1 MEIHGLSQEVIDALK
16 SLFVILAFI
25 AVSLRLIANW
35 KYNQK
40 LLVDDYISISAIPF
54 LIAVAVL
61 SDLAGNGFHDPNVAP
76 YKVAQLAVAISVATP
91 VALWTCKAP
100 ILFLYLRL
108 FGIKKWL
115 RITSYTTLALT
126 GAVYISGIVAT
137 PPACTPHSHDLS
149 DDFIKGCQNRTRMIN
164 VYLGSVS
171 VLVDIIILVLPMPVV
186 FGLKLL
192 VKSRVGLIAL
202 FLSGLLFVPRQP
214 KNSPSYRPRQSYM
227 YTTNSAIAASIIS
240 LFFKAVSLQQPATS
254 LALSILATT
263 TECSVALI
271 VGCVPSLRVLWSKI
285 LKPSVKTSLE
295 NYATDPT
302 GNRTNRA
309 TSQYIVVGEGTD
321 RKTSGGSNTAL
332 VISTEVHTST
342 SPAADYQMQQGP
354 PQEHVYD
361 GRVYYGHPIYNG
373 PDRGD
378 GGGGAQQFGETVQP
392 PFGVYAEAYAM
403 QTRHQGVWGR

>member
-1 MEIHGLSQEVIDALK
+1 MSLHLK
-16 SLFVILAFI
+16 ANFLA
-25 AVSLRLIANW
+25 
-35 KYNQK
+35 
-40 LLVDDYISISAIPF
+40 VDISISAIPF

-61 SDLAGNGFHDPNVAP
+61 SDLAGNGFHDPSVAP
-76 YKVAQLAVAISVATP
+76 YMVAQLAVAIAVTTP
-91 VALWTCKAP
+91 LALWTCKAP

-115 RITSYTTLALT
+115 RITSYTTLGLT
-126 GAVYISGIVAT
+126 AAVYASGIIAI
-137 PPACTPHSHDLS
+137 PPACTPHTHDLS
-149 DDFIKGCQNRTRMIN
+149 EDFINGCQSRTRMIN

-171 VLVDIIILVLPMPVV
+171 VLADVIILVLPMPVV

-192 VKSRVGLIAL
+192 VKSRVGLVFL
-202 FLSGLLFVPRQP
+202 FLSGLF
-214 KNSPSYRPRQSYM
+214 
-227 YTTNSAIAASIIS
+227 AIAASIIS
-240 LFFKAVSLQQPATS
+240 LFFKAVSLKSPETS

-309 TSQYIVVGEGTD
+309 TSQYIVVGDGAD
-321 RKTSGGSNTAL
+321 GKAPGSNTAL
-332 VISTEVHTST
+332 VISTEVHTTST
-342 SPAADYQMQQGP
+342 PMVADHQLQQGP
-354 PQEHVYD
+354 PQEYVYD
-361 GRVYYGHPIYNG
+361 GRSHYGQQMHNR
-373 PDRGD
+373 PDRGA
-378 GGGGAQQFGETVQP
+378 AQQFGEAVQP
-392 PFGVYAEAYAM
+392 PFGVYAEAYAL